1 MIWRVFQK
9 NTFKKASLPIW
20 PGVGLLQRSL
30 DLAQQS
36 FHVLR
41 HDWDSIFHIFT
52 DPSQDAEAA
61 YSALGSSTTDKSGA
75 RCPSNLKNN
84 FWYSFFWACKTFL
97 WEKKIILKI
106 TVWYQKF
113 QYPPIWW
120 SYQLILPKLIFHFQR
135 HQHKYLQ
142 Q

>member
-1 MIWRVFQK
+1 MPWNQNMIWFDEFFKKIR
-9 NTFKKASLPIW
+9 TFKKASLPIW

-84 FWYSFFWACKTFL
+84 FWYSFFGLVKHFY
-97 WEKKIILKI
+97 EKKN
-106 TVWYQKF
+106 Y
-113 QYPPIWW
+113 
-120 SYQLILPKLIFHFQR
+120 S
-135 HQHKYLQ
+135 
-142 Q
+142 